1 MQTGKKIGLIGIMV
15 TVMVVTGIVG
25 ALASSLEIFVK
36 NKVVV
41 NSSSIRLGDIC
52 TFRPATDPR
61 IGKLASIKIAPSPP
75 PGTSSTVNHDFL
87 IYRLSSFLA
96 NEKDVRVKVP
106 ESLHVRRAARIIK
119 QGQLIRI
126 LEGYLEKHSP
136 WTKHNTQIKR
146 VRCPEKVILPRGKL
160 RWTVHHEGRTHWV
173 GPVKLIVTFWV
184 NDKPVTRIP
193 IQADLLVKQQFLKVR
208 AKLRRGHVLQPDDVI
223 VIARLTDSFNGMYL
237 HNPNDAVGKQ
247 LLRTVLQGQLLTK
260 SMLREVPWVKRG
272 QQVRI
277 LAENEHIKVVTTGRA
292 LEDGREGDQVRVVN
306 TSSGKQIYATVK
318 GPGMV
323 VVQF

>member
-1 MQTGKKIGLIGIMV
+1 MLGIKKIALIGIV
-15 TVMVVTGIVG
+15 LTVMMAAAYAG

-36 NKVVV
+36 NRAVV
-41 NSSSIRLGDIC
+41 NSSSIRLGDIS

-61 IGKLASIKIAPSPP
+61 VGKFASIRIAPSPP
-75 PGTSSTVNHDFL
+75 PGTSSTINHDFL

-96 NEKDVRVKVP
+96 NEKDVKVKVP
-106 ESLHVRRAARIIK
+106 VSLHVRRAARIIK
-119 QGQLIRI
+119 PDQLIKNR
-126 LEGYLEKHSP
+126 ESYLAKHSP
-136 WTKHNTQIKR
+136 WPKDSTQIKR

-173 GPVKLIVTFWV
+173 GPVRLIVTFWV
-184 NDKPVTRIP
+184 NDKPVRRIP
-193 IQADLLVKQQFLKVR
+193 IQADLLVRQQFLKVR
-208 AKLRRGHVLQPDDVI
+208 AKLRRGHVVQPDDVI
-223 VIARLTDSFNGMYL
+223 VTARLTDSFNEMYL
-237 HNPNDAVGKQ
+237 HNPNEAVGKQ

-260 SMLREVPWVKRG
+260 SMVREVPWVKRG

-277 LAENEHIKVVTTGRA
+277 LAENDHIKVVTTGRA
-292 LEDGREGDQVRVVN
+292 LEDGKEGDQVRVVN